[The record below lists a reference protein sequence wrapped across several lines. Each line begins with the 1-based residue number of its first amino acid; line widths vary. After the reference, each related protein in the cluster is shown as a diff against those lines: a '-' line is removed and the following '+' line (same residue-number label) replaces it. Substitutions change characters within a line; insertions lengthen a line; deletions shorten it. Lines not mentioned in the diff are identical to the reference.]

1 MHLDF
6 DEVVAAFQEAGAALA
21 PIYDVEQLVN
31 DPQIKA
37 LETIKVV
44 EDDDL
49 GPLRMQNV
57 MFRMQET
64 PGSIRWTGRG
74 HGQDSEEV
82 YRERLGLDEQRLAEL
97 REQGVI

>member
-1 MHLDF
+1 
-6 DEVVAAFQEAGAALA
+6 
-21 PIYDVEQLVN
+21 VEQLVN

-37 LETIKVV
+37 LETIKTVD
-44 EDDDL
+44 DDDL

-74 HGQDSEEV
+74 QGQDNEEV
-82 YRERLGLDEQRLAEL
+82 YGKELGLDEQRIAEL
-97 REQGVI
+97 KEQGAI